1 MSRLMSAAERQ
12 AFWEA
17 LERAYPDPHCELNWT
32 TPFSLLIAIIL
43 SAQTTD
49 KNVNTVT
56 AKLFPIAD
64 TPERVVALGEDNIKK
79 YTRSVNY
86 YNNKTRHIVALSH
99 MLLAQYN
106 GQVPT
111 DFNTLITLPGVG
123 RKTANVFLN
132 ILNHAP
138 TIGVDTHVF
147 RLCHR
152 LKICTGKTPA
162 EVEAKLNKLVPAAY
176 KADVGLALVLHGRYV
191 CTARRPHCDSCPL
204 VSVCRADIHPSSG
217 EGT

>member
-1 MSRLMSAAERQ
+1 MSRLMSPAERQ
-12 AFWEA
+12 AFWQA
-17 LERAYPDPHCELNWT
+17 LERAYPNPRCELNWT
-32 TPFSLLIAIIL
+32 TPFSLLMAIML

-56 AKLFPIAD
+56 EKLFPVAD
-64 TPERVVALGEDNIKK
+64 TPERVVALGEDKIKT

-86 YNNKTRHIVALSH
+86 YNNKTHHIVAVAH
-99 MLLAQYN
+99 LLIECYN
-106 GQVPT
+106 SQVPT
-111 DFNTLITLPGVG
+111 DFETLITLPGVG

-162 EVEAKLNKLVPAAY
+162 DVEAKLNKLVPAAY

-191 CTARRPHCDSCPL
+191 CTARRPHCNACPL
-204 VSVCRADIHPSSG
+204 ASVCRADIHLSSG
-217 EGT
+217 EKA

>member
-86 YNNKTRHIVALSH
+86 YNNKTRHIVALAH

-204 VSVCRADIHPSSG
+204 VSDCRADIHPSSG